1 MCLIN
6 RLISLKHVQHFDAH
20 NSNQKKKGKSG
31 EKKYSLYIFSEHVQL
46 NEIFQNI
53 VNELI
58 VNNYWHKL
66 NASRNEA

>member
-6 RLISLKHVQHFDAH
+6 RFISLKHVQHFDAH
-20 NSNQKKKGKSG
+20 NSNQKKGKNG
-31 EKKYSLYIFSEHVQL
+31 EKKYSLYIFLEHVQL

-53 VNELI
+53 INELI